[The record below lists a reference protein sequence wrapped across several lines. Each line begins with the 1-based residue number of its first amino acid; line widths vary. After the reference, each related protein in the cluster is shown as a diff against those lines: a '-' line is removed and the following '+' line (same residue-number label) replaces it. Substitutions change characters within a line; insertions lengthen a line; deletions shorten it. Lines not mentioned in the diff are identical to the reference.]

1 MRVILKSDIPNL
13 GRAGDIKEVKNGYAR
28 NFLIPRGMVLIADG
42 RTQKERLFLENVRQR
57 KIAKRKKTAQELAQT
72 LTGHSLNFTLKAG
85 EEGKL
90 FGSVTNMSIAKKL
103 EENGYLVDKKL
114 IQLEDPIKAT
124 GSYKVEIRLYE
135 NVATTINVHVE
146 AEILEKTEAEL
157 KTENEDENKN
167 ESTAENNEQAVAASL
182 DSSEETETLP
192 EESTEPKASGAENQS
207 EEK

>member
-72 LTGHSLNFTLKAG
+72 LTGHSLSFTLKAG
-85 EEGKL
+85 EEGRL

-146 AEILEKTEAEL
+146 AEILEKAE
-157 KTENEDENKN
+157 TENEDENKN

-182 DSSEETETLP
+182 DSSEETETP
-192 EESTEPKASGAENQS
+192 EEESTEPKASDEENQS